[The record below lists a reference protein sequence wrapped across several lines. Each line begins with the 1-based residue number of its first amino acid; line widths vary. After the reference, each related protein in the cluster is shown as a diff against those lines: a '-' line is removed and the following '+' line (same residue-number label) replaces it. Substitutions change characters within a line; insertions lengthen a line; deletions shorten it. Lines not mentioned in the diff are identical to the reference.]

1 MFSSSSTTS
10 ANQPRIMPA
19 PRLVQG
25 IANAA
30 GFPVHRILVV
40 EDHVNLANLVCL
52 HLEREGFEVVVAHD
66 GNSGYLLAAADPFDL
81 VILDVSLP
89 GIDGLTICSKLRARG
104 ITSRILMLSALH
116 TEADRVA
123 GLDAG
128 ADDYVSKPF
137 GVSELLA
144 RVRAQLRRADLKTH
158 GTTEQQS
165 GAILSYGD
173 ILIEEDSRSV
183 TVAGRPVMLTA
194 KEFDLLWLLARH
206 PGRVFTRAQLLDRV
220 WSQDYAGLDNTV
232 KSHINRLRS
241 KIEPDPSHPVY
252 VMTAWGVGYCFGP
265 ERRG

>member
-1 MFSSSSTTS
+1 MLCSSTATLE
-10 ANQPRIMPA
+10 NRPRIMPA
-19 PRLVQG
+19 PRLVKG

-30 GFPVHRILVV
+30 MSPIHRILVI
-40 EDHVNLANLVCL
+40 EDHVNLANLVRM
-52 HLEREGFEVVVAHD
+52 HLECEGFDVVVAHD
-66 GNSGYLLAAADPFDL
+66 GNSGYLQAAAEPFDL

-89 GIDGLTICSKLRARG
+89 GIDGLTICHKLRARG
-104 ITSRILMLSALH
+104 ITSGILILSALH

-144 RVRAQLRRADLKTH
+144 RVRAQLRRGDRTPGGKADA
-158 GTTEQQS
+158 ES
-165 GAILSYGD
+165 GAIVSYGD

-183 TVAGRPVMLTA
+183 TLAGKPVTLTA

-206 PGRVFTRAQLLDRV
+206 PGRVFTRSQLLERV

-241 KIEPDPSHPVY
+241 KIEPDPSHPIY
-252 VMTAWGVGYCFGP
+252 VLTAWGVGYCFGP

>member
-1 MFSSSSTTS
+1 MLSRSGT
-10 ANQPRIMPA
+10 APENRPRIMPA

-30 GFPVHRILVV
+30 AAPMHRILVI
-40 EDHVNLANLVCL
+40 EDHVNLANLVRM
-52 HLEREGFEVVVAHD
+52 HLEREGFDVAVALD
-66 GNSGYLLAAADPFDL
+66 GNSGYLLAAAKAFDL

-89 GIDGLTICSKLRARG
+89 GIDGLTICHKLRARG
-104 ITSRILMLSALH
+104 IASSILMLSALH

-137 GVSELLA
+137 GVSELMA
-144 RVRAQLRRADLKTH
+144 RVRAQLRRSDRTPAGATDA
-158 GTTEQQS
+158 ES
-165 GAILSYGD
+165 GAIVSYGD

-183 TVAGRPVMLTA
+183 TVAGKPVTLTA

-206 PGRVFTRAQLLDRV
+206 PGRVFTRSQLLDRV

-241 KIEPDPSHPVY
+241 KIEPDPSHPIY